1 MTEQQALEHINK
13 LKQDLALHAHQYYDL
28 DSPLISDAEYDAL
41 MQQLISLEKKF
52 PQLITATSPSQKLL
66 SKPAKTFKQITHL
79 TPMLSLANVFSLEEL
94 NTFLERLDKQSDFLC
109 FVLEPKIDGL
119 AVSLIY
125 ENGHLVRAATRGNGK
140 VGENILAN
148 VKNIASIPKTLP
160 QSSELPEILD
170 VRGEVYMSYQTFE
183 ELNNLQL
190 EQGKPLFA
198 NPRNAAAG
206 SLRQLDPQITR
217 ERNLQF
223 FAYALATGSKAEH
236 WQNLQFLKELG
247 FPVNEHC
254 QKLKAKKDIEQ
265 YIRDFQIQKVSLAY
279 ATDGVVLKV
288 DNIAMQ
294 ERLGFTGKDPKWAV
308 AYKYPAEKSYTKLL
322 DIIPSVGRSGNI
334 TPIAVLQPVL
344 LSGSMVAR
352 ASLHNFDNLFQKDIR
367 IGDTVLVQKAGEIIP
382 EVIEVDFKNRP
393 NDSKIYELPDSCP
406 SCYHPLIKL
415 PGLVAYKCIN
425 SKCPAI
431 NQKSFEHFVSKQG
444 MNIKGLGR
452 SIIALLIENNLLHS
466 PADIY
471 QLSLEQIA
479 NLPGLGQKSAENLL
493 AAIAESKQLDF
504 ANVLYALGIPHIGY
518 KTATQLSTHFKSID
532 KLMTASK
539 EDLQL
544 ISDIG
549 EKITESI
556 LLYFANPEN
565 IVLIKKLQA
574 AGLTFTV
581 TETTASPSNSKLL
594 GKNIIFTG
602 SLETLTREQAAKLA
616 SSFGANIVNS
626 ISKNTDIVVVGN
638 KAGSK
643 LKKAQDL
650 GLKILNEEEFLNIL
664 K

>member
-518 KTATQLSTHFKSID
+518 KTATQLSIHFKSID

>member
-518 KTATQLSTHFKSID
+518 KTATQLSIHFKSID
-532 KLMTASK
+532 KLMTASE

>member
-223 FAYALATGSKAEH
+223 FAYALATGSKDEH

-367 IGDTVLVQKAGEIIP
+367 IGDTVLIQKAGEIIP

-518 KTATQLSTHFKSID
+518 KTATQLSIHFKSID

-650 GLKILNEEEFLNIL
+650 GLKILKEEEFLNIL

>member
-367 IGDTVLVQKAGEIIP
+367 IGDTVLIQKAGEIIP

-518 KTATQLSTHFKSID
+518 KTATQLSIHFKSID

>member
-160 QSSELPEILD
+160 KSSELPEILD

-518 KTATQLSTHFKSID
+518 KTATQLSTHFKTID

>member
-518 KTATQLSTHFKSID
+518 KTATQLSIHFKSID

-650 GLKILNEEEFLNIL
+650 GLKILKEEEFLNIL

>member
-288 DNIAMQ
+288 DSIAMQ

-393 NDSKIYELPDSCP
+393 NDSKIY
-406 SCYHPLIKL
+406 
-415 PGLVAYKCIN
+415 
-425 SKCPAI
+425 
-431 NQKSFEHFVSKQG
+431 
-444 MNIKGLGR
+444 
-452 SIIALLIENNLLHS
+452 
-466 PADIY
+466 
-471 QLSLEQIA
+471 
-479 NLPGLGQKSAENLL
+479 
-493 AAIAESKQLDF
+493 
-504 ANVLYALGIPHIGY
+504 
-518 KTATQLSTHFKSID
+518 
-532 KLMTASK
+532 
-539 EDLQL
+539 
-544 ISDIG
+544 
-549 EKITESI
+549 
-556 LLYFANPEN
+556 
-565 IVLIKKLQA
+565 
-574 AGLTFTV
+574 
-581 TETTASPSNSKLL
+581 
-594 GKNIIFTG
+594 
-602 SLETLTREQAAKLA
+602 
-616 SSFGANIVNS
+616 
-626 ISKNTDIVVVGN
+626 
-638 KAGSK
+638 
-643 LKKAQDL
+643 
-650 GLKILNEEEFLNIL
+650 
-664 K
+664 

>member
-288 DNIAMQ
+288 DSIAMQ

-518 KTATQLSTHFKSID
+518 KTATQLSIHFKSID

-581 TETTASPSNSKLL
+581 TKTTASPSNSKLL

>member
-288 DNIAMQ
+288 DSIAMQ

-518 KTATQLSTHFKSID
+518 KTATQLSIHFKSID

-574 AGLTFTV
+574 AGLNFTV
-581 TETTASPSNSKLL
+581 TKTTASPSNSKLL

>member
-288 DNIAMQ
+288 DSIAMQ

-493 AAIAESKQLDF
+493 AAIVESKQLDF

-518 KTATQLSTHFKSID
+518 KTATQLSIHFKSID

-581 TETTASPSNSKLL
+581 TKTTASPSNSKLL

>member
-367 IGDTVLVQKAGEIIP
+367 IGDTVLIQKAGEIIP

-518 KTATQLSTHFKSID
+518 KTATQLSIHFKSID

-650 GLKILNEEEFLNIL
+650 GLKILKEEEFLNIL

>member
-288 DNIAMQ
+288 DSIAMQ

-518 KTATQLSTHFKSID
+518 KTATQLSIHFKSID

>member
-288 DNIAMQ
+288 DSIAMQ

-367 IGDTVLVQKAGEIIP
+367 IGDTVLIQKAGEIIP

-425 SKCPAI
+425 SNCPAI

-518 KTATQLSTHFKSID
+518 KTATQLSIHFKSID

-650 GLKILNEEEFLNIL
+650 GLKILKEEEFLNIL

>member
-94 NTFLERLDKQSDFLC
+94 NTILERLDKQSDILC

-288 DNIAMQ
+288 DSIAMQ

-518 KTATQLSTHFKSID
+518 KTATQLSIHFKSID

-581 TETTASPSNSKLL
+581 TKTTASPSNSKLL

>member
-288 DNIAMQ
+288 DSIAMQ

-367 IGDTVLVQKAGEIIP
+367 IGDTVLIQKAGEIIP

-518 KTATQLSTHFKSID
+518 KTATQLSTHFKTID

-581 TETTASPSNSKLL
+581 TKTTASPSNSKLL

>member
-308 AYKYPAEKSYTKLL
+308 AYKYPAEKAYTKLL

-367 IGDTVLVQKAGEIIP
+367 IGDTVLIQKAGEIIP

-518 KTATQLSTHFKSID
+518 KTATQLSIHFKSID

-574 AGLTFTV
+574 AGLNFTV

>member
-288 DNIAMQ
+288 DSIAMQ

-425 SKCPAI
+425 SNCPAI

-518 KTATQLSTHFKSID
+518 KTATQLSTHFKTID

>member
-518 KTATQLSTHFKSID
+518 KTATQLSIHFKSID

-581 TETTASPSNSKLL
+581 TKTTASPSNSKLL

>member
-288 DNIAMQ
+288 DSIAMQ

-518 KTATQLSTHFKSID
+518 KTATQLSIHFKSID

-581 TETTASPSNSKLL
+581 TKTTASPSNSKLL

-650 GLKILNEEEFLNIL
+650 GLKILKEEEFLNIL

>member
-518 KTATQLSTHFKSID
+518 KTATQLSIHFKSID

-581 TETTASPSNSKLL
+581 TETTVSPSNSKLL

>member
-452 SIIALLIENNLLHS
+452 SVIALLIENNLLHS

-650 GLKILNEEEFLNIL
+650 GLKILKEEEFLNIL

>member
-288 DNIAMQ
+288 DSIAMQ

-518 KTATQLSTHFKSID
+518 KTATQLSIHFKSID

-650 GLKILNEEEFLNIL
+650 GLKILKEEEFLNIL

>member
-223 FAYALATGSKAEH
+223 FAYALATGSKDEH

-518 KTATQLSTHFKSID
+518 KTATQLSIHFKSID

>member
-288 DNIAMQ
+288 DSIAMQ

-367 IGDTVLVQKAGEIIP
+367 IGDTVLIQKAGEIIP

-518 KTATQLSTHFKSID
+518 KTATQLSIHFKSID

>member
-367 IGDTVLVQKAGEIIP
+367 IGDTVLIQKAGEIIP

-518 KTATQLSTHFKSID
+518 KTATQLSIHFKSID

-602 SLETLTREQAAKLA
+602 SLETLTREHAAKLA

>member
-367 IGDTVLVQKAGEIIP
+367 IGDTVLIQKAGEIIP

-518 KTATQLSTHFKSID
+518 KTATQLSIHFKSID

-581 TETTASPSNSKLL
+581 TKTTASPSNSKLL

>member
-148 VKNIASIPKTLP
+148 VKNIASITKTLP

-288 DNIAMQ
+288 DSIAMQ

-518 KTATQLSTHFKSID
+518 KTATQLSIHFKSID

-574 AGLTFTV
+574 AGLNFTV

-650 GLKILNEEEFLNIL
+650 GLKILKEEEFLNIL

>member
-367 IGDTVLVQKAGEIIP
+367 IGDTVLIQKAGEIIP

-518 KTATQLSTHFKSID
+518 KTATQLSIHFKSID

-581 TETTASPSNSKLL
+581 TKTTASPSNSKLL

-650 GLKILNEEEFLNIL
+650 GLKILKEEEFLNIL

>member
-367 IGDTVLVQKAGEIIP
+367 IGDTVLIQKAGEIIP

>member
-52 PQLITATSPSQKLL
+52 PQLITANSPSQKLL

-650 GLKILNEEEFLNIL
+650 GLKILKEEEFLNIL

>member
-223 FAYALATGSKAEH
+223 FAYALATGSKDEH

-518 KTATQLSTHFKSID
+518 KTATQLSIHFKSIE

>member
-52 PQLITATSPSQKLL
+52 PQLITATSPSQNLL

-288 DNIAMQ
+288 DSIAMQ

-415 PGLVAYKCIN
+415 PGIVAYKCIN

-518 KTATQLSTHFKSID
+518 KTATQLSIHFKSID

-650 GLKILNEEEFLNIL
+650 GLKILKEEEFLNIL

>member
-288 DNIAMQ
+288 DSIAMQ

-518 KTATQLSTHFKSID
+518 KTATQLSIHFKSID

-574 AGLTFTV
+574 AGLNFTV

>member
-288 DNIAMQ
+288 DSIAMQ

-425 SKCPAI
+425 SNCPAI

-518 KTATQLSTHFKSID
+518 KTATQLSIHFKSID

-581 TETTASPSNSKLL
+581 TKTTASPSNSKLL

>member
-288 DNIAMQ
+288 DSIAMQ

-425 SKCPAI
+425 SNCPAI